1 MVLRDLIT
9 TLVLY
14 GVGGGLAAGSLA
26 YFIGYSVRKAIDVF
40 RGITNIR

>member
-1 MVLRDLIT
+1 MVLKDLIT
-9 TLVLY
+9 TLGMY

-26 YFIGYSVRKAIDVF
+26 YFVGYVIRKAIDVF